1 MKYCFCSFYIACGSN
16 ITDYSSY
23 FTVHVALICSMI
35 LLLWTWLK
43 FCAIL
48 LLYCMLLAHC
58 NIVKMMFLA
67 FILLLLLLLVAGT
80 LQKRSF
86 IILYCICAHSAKSC
100 FCYLCITH
108 WQQIV
113 ESHFHYFYILCGSYP
128 VDPFSCY
135 FYIAFGLHVAEEY
148 SCISCI
154 SSIHSSYSQRRRRV
168 SSIGIK

>member
-1 MKYCFCSFYIACGSN
+1 MWNTSFAPFTLHAAQTLLTTLVTLQYMWLWFAVWFFCCGHGSNFVQYCFYIACS
-16 ITDYSSY
+16 
-23 FTVHVALICSMI
+23 
-35 LLLWTWLK
+35 
-43 FCAIL
+43 
-48 LLYCMLLAHC
+48 HC
-58 NIVKMMFLA
+58 NIVKLLFLA
-67 FILLLLLLLVAGT
+67 FILLLLLLVVAGT

-86 IILYCICAHSAKSC
+86 IILYCMCAHSAKSC

-108 WQQIV
+108 CQQIV
-113 ESHFHYFYILCGSYP
+113 ESYFHYFYILCGSYP

-154 SSIHSSYSQRRRRV
+154 SSIYSSYSQRRRRG